1 MQTMEHREHRRLSQ
15 VRSIGPRMIA
25 WLEAAGYRRLED
37 FREETPASISFR
49 VEAATGVRL
58 NRNANRA
65 LENLIAAEQAASA
78 QTKAP

>member
-1 MQTMEHREHRRLSQ
+1 MQTMEHRERRRLSQ

-25 WLEAAGYRRLED
+25 WLETAGYRSLED
-37 FREETPASISFR
+37 FEGETPASISFR

-58 NRNANRA
+58 NRNGNRA
-65 LENLIAAEQAASA
+65 LENLIAAAQAASG